1 MNKNFLFT
9 MIAAATLTG
18 FTACSS
24 DDSVTDGSGEN
35 NNAAEKYISVNIS
48 SVGVTPTR
56 AGDSYE
62 QGGGKYE
69 DGEGQESAINKV
81 YFYFFDTA
89 GQPYNVNVTGSYNE
103 PGGTSGNRYIWTN
116 PGDGNPSEDHSITVE
131 KITTAQIVL
140 RNPTQTLGTMVA
152 VVNPNDDTKFG
163 ATMTMGDIDGS
174 NSGTRKQTAAYDGTA
189 DGKQYFLMTNSV
201 YDNGGTTTLAVPT
214 EGKVKQSEN
223 EAQADPVEIYVERV
237 AAKVRVEAGYENS
250 TTSAKVQRDNGAITT
265 SNQRWTN
272 VYATTDVNGT
282 TYSSLSSTGATRYD
296 AYQLKAGAES
306 TENLTVT
313 INGTAHDVYAVI
325 FGWGMADGAQNAYA
339 FKDIDNKSNYAS
351 NLGITTWTTAD
362 YHRSFWEQIPTYAR
376 FQKGTDL
383 GGYTWNDYVGDTY
396 GKKLGEYTY
405 TMPNTK
411 QENIAAVDANRNSN
425 ATTNTKV
432 VIAAKLMYLDG
443 TTFHPLNRIHYMG
456 TDYTEE
462 KAVKDIVLNGMKNL
476 WYKTNDAAAEWRNL
490 NANDLEF
497 KTVAGTDNKASETT
511 NEVARNY
518 EVTLTLASSISETGK
533 FGRGTTKD
541 GVQEI
546 TSNGYTTLK
555 NLVESNKALIYN
567 GGNTYYYTTLRHLGT
582 AQNKWGYFGVVRN
595 HLYDVTI
602 TGIAGWGTPVYD
614 PDVWVIPE
622 TPEDVN
628 TYLAARINVLSWRVV
643 PQDVNIDGTTKPKS

>member
-24 DDSVTDGSGEN
+24 DDSVTEGGGED
-35 NNAAEKYISVNIS
+35 NNAAEKYISVNIQN
-48 SVGVTPTR
+48 VGVTPTR

-69 DGEGQESAINKV
+69 DGEGQESAINQV

-89 GQPYNVNVTGSYNE
+89 GQPYNVNVSGGYNE
-103 PGGTSGNRYIWTN
+103 PGGTTGNRYIWTN
-116 PGDGNPSEDHSITVE
+116 PGEGNPSEDHNITVE

-152 VVNPNDDTKFG
+152 VVNPNSDTNFP
-163 ATMTMGDIDGS
+163 ASMTMADINGAS
-174 NSGTRKQTAAYDGTA
+174 RISTAAYDGTSN
-189 DGKQYFLMTNSV
+189 GKQYFLMTNSV
-201 YDNGGTTTLAVPT
+201 YDNAGTTTLAVPT
-214 EGKVKQSEN
+214 EGKVKQSES

-237 AAKVRVEAGYENS
+237 AAKVRVEAGYDNNR
-250 TTSAKVQRDNGAITT
+250 TSAKVTRENGAITT
-265 SNQRWTN
+265 TNQRWTN
-272 VYATTDVNGT
+272 VYATTEAAGTT
-282 TYSSLSSTGATRYD
+282 TYSTQSSTGATRYD

-306 TENLTVT
+306 TDNLTVT
-313 INGTAHDVYAVI
+313 IDGTSYPVYAVI

-351 NLGITTWTTAD
+351 NLGFTPWTTAD

-376 FQKGTDL
+376 FQKGENL
-383 GGYTWNDYVGDTY
+383 GGYTWNDYIGETY
-396 GKKLGEYTY
+396 GKKLGDYTY

-411 QENIAAVDANRNSN
+411 QAVIAEADANRNGN

-432 VIAAKLMYLDG
+432 VIAAKLMYLEG
-443 TTFHPLNRIHYMG
+443 QTFHPLNRIHYMG

-462 KAVKDIVLNGMKNL
+462 SAVKNIVLNGLKNM
-476 WYKTNDAAAEWRNL
+476 WYKANDDATEWRNL
-490 NANDLEF
+490 TADDLEF
-497 KTVAGTDNKASETT
+497 KTVAGSDNKTSETT
-511 NEVARNY
+511 NEAARNY
-518 EVTLTLASSISETGK
+518 EVTLTLASSISETGV

-541 GVQEI
+541 GVTKIE
-546 TSNGYTTLK
+546 SNGYTTLK

-567 GGNTYYYTTLRHLGT
+567 GGDTYYYTTLRHLGT
-582 AQNKWGYFGVVRN
+582 DAGKWGYFGVVRN